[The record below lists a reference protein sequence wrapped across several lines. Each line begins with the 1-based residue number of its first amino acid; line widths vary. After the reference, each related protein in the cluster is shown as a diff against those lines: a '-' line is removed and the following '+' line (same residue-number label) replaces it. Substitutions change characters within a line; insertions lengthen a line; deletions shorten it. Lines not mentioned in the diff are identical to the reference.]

1 MSDTI
6 RVFVNEQP
14 VNVPRGASAEAA
26 VRAVDPPL
34 ADAVAHGAAQLTDA
48 RGLAVAPA
56 TPRAAGAILRA
67 RPSARRGGHAD
78 A

>member
-48 RGLAVAPA
+48 RGLAVAHA
-56 TPRAAGAILRA
+56 ARGRRAPAGAAQRPA
-67 RPSARRGGHAD
+67 RGPCRRVS
-78 A
+78 